1 MEEREDWNYGM
12 VECCETET
20 MVGMLIG
27 LKSNI
32 QPLNASIEIDHIVS
46 AAQKGGNMKATDL
59 LAMLSLSIVLSGCD
73 SYQAG
78 GYVQSGVQALLAG
91 NNQTALSY
99 LQAAAQQDPTYIYD
113 VQLNL
118 GVLSYLGRAQYLT
131 GSYPQAR
138 QTLEKALAQNTDDN
152 LARLYLGLT
161 QARLG
166 DNQTALKN
174 IEASMKQINSWLN
187 YLNGNFPGE
196 GWDPGGA
203 IQSRTKT
210 ALAMISSGKVE
221 WPRLLADGESVGLG
235 VAQQQQTFRQLLIE
249 ST

>member
-1 MEEREDWNYGM
+1 MDFIVTGNQKG
-12 VECCETET
+12 ET
-20 MVGMLIG
+20 MKTTGF
-27 LKSNI
+27 S
-32 QPLNASIEIDHIVS
+32 
-46 AAQKGGNMKATDL
+46 
-59 LAMLSLSIVLSGCD
+59 AMLSLSALLSACAN
-73 SYQAG
+73 YQAG

-99 LQAAAQQDPTYIYD
+99 LQAAAQQDPSYIYD
-113 VQLNL
+113 VQLRL

-131 GSYPQAR
+131 GNYAQAR
-138 QTLEKALAQNTDDN
+138 QTLEGALAQNTSDN

-166 DNQTALKN
+166 DNQAALTN
-174 IEASMKQINSWLN
+174 IEASMKQMNSWLN

-203 IQSRTKT
+203 IQGRIKN
-210 ALAMISSGKVE
+210 ALAMISSGNVE
-221 WPRLLADGESVGLG
+221 WPRLFADGESVGLG
-235 VAQQQQTFRQLLIE
+235 VAQQQQTFRQLFID

>member
-1 MEEREDWNYGM
+1 
-12 VECCETET
+12 
-20 MVGMLIG
+20 
-27 LKSNI
+27 
-32 QPLNASIEIDHIVS
+32 
-46 AAQKGGNMKATDL
+46 MKVTDL
-59 LAMLSLSIVLSGCD
+59 LAMLLLSVALSGCVN
-73 SYQAG
+73 YQAG

-99 LQAAAQQDPTYIYD
+99 LQAAAQQDPTFIYD
-113 VQLNL
+113 TQLNL

-138 QTLEKALAQNTDDN
+138 QTLEKALAQNSDDN

-166 DNQTALKN
+166 DNQAGLQN

-203 IQSRTKT
+203 IQSRIKD
-210 ALAMISSGKVE
+210 ALAMISTGKVE
-221 WPRLLADGESVGLG
+221 WPRLIADGESVGLG
-235 VAQQQQTFRQLLIE
+235 VAQQQETFRQLLIN

>member
-1 MEEREDWNYGM
+1 MPPYH
-12 VECCETET
+12 
-20 MVGMLIG
+20 IG

-32 QPLNASIEIDHIVS
+32 QPFNASIEIDHIV
-46 AAQKGGNMKATDL
+46 AANQKGGNMKATDL
-59 LAMLSLSIVLSGCD
+59 LAMLSLSIVLSGCA

-166 DNQTALKN
+166 DNQAALQN

-203 IQSRTKT
+203 IQANIKN
-210 ALAMISSGKVE
+210 ALAMISSGNIE

>member
-1 MEEREDWNYGM
+1 
-12 VECCETET
+12 
-20 MVGMLIG
+20 
-27 LKSNI
+27 
-32 QPLNASIEIDHIVS
+32 
-46 AAQKGGNMKATDL
+46 MKATDL
-59 LAMLSLSIVLSGCD
+59 LAMFSLSVALFGCAN
-73 SYQAG
+73 YQAG
-78 GYVQSGVQALLAG
+78 GYAQSGVQALLAG

-99 LQAAAQQDPTYIYD
+99 LQAAAEQDPTFIYNA
-113 VQLNL
+113 QLNL

-166 DNQTALKN
+166 DNQAALKN
-174 IEASMKQINSWLN
+174 IEASMKQLNGWLN

-203 IQSRTKT
+203 IQSRIKA

-221 WPRLLADGESVGLG
+221 WPRLIADGESVGLG
-235 VAQQQQTFRQLLIE
+235 VAQQQETFRQLLIN

>member
-1 MEEREDWNYGM
+1 MRISDSCLRYPLTHIE
-12 VECCETET
+12 
-20 MVGMLIG
+20 

-32 QPLNASIEIDHIVS
+32 QPFNASIEIDHIVS
-46 AAQKGGNMKATDL
+46 ADQKGGNMKTTDL
-59 LAMLSLSIVLSGCD
+59 LAMLWLSVVLSGCAN
-73 SYQAG
+73 YQAG

-99 LQAAAQQDPTYIYD
+99 LQAAAQQDPSYIYD
-113 VQLNL
+113 VQLRL

-131 GSYPQAR
+131 GDYAQAR

-166 DNQTALKN
+166 DNQAALQN

-203 IQSRTKT
+203 IQSRIKA

>member
-1 MEEREDWNYGM
+1 MISIFGFLLG
-12 VECCETET
+12 V
-20 MVGMLIG
+20 IG
-27 LKSNI
+27 PKSNI
-32 QPLNASIEIDHIVS
+32 QPLNASIEINPIV
-46 AAQKGGNMKATDL
+46 AANQEVMHMKATDL
-59 LAMLSLSIVLSGCD
+59 LVMLLLSVVLSGCAN
-73 SYQAG
+73 YQAG
-78 GYVQSGVQALLAG
+78 GYVQSGVEALLAG

-99 LQAAAQQDPTYIYD
+99 LQAGAQQDPTFIYD
-113 VQLNL
+113 TQLNL

-166 DNQTALKN
+166 DNQAGLQN
-174 IEASMKQINSWLN
+174 IESSMKQINSWIN

-203 IQSRTKT
+203 IQARIKN
-210 ALAMISSGKVE
+210 ALAMISSGNVE
-221 WPRLLADGESVGLG
+221 WPRLFADGESVGLG
-235 VAQQQQTFRQLLIE
+235 VAQQQQTFRQLFIE

>member
-1 MEEREDWNYGM
+1 
-12 VECCETET
+12 
-20 MVGMLIG
+20 
-27 LKSNI
+27 
-32 QPLNASIEIDHIVS
+32 
-46 AAQKGGNMKATDL
+46 MKTTDL
-59 LAMLSLSIVLSGCD
+59 LAMVSLSIVLSGCANF
-73 SYQAG
+73 QAG

-99 LQAAAQQDPTYIYD
+99 LQAAAQQDPNYIYNA
-113 VQLNL
+113 QLNL

-131 GSYPQAR
+131 GNYAQAR
-138 QTLEKALAQNTDDN
+138 QTLEKALAQNTSDN

-166 DNQTALKN
+166 DNQAGLQN
-174 IEASMKQINSWLN
+174 IEASMKQINGWLN

-203 IQSRTKT
+203 IQSRIKD
-210 ALAMISSGKVE
+210 ALAMISSGNVE
-221 WPRLLADGESVGLG
+221 WPRLIADGESVGLG
-235 VAQQQQTFRQLLIE
+235 VAQQQETFRQLLIN

>member
-1 MEEREDWNYGM
+1 MDR
-12 VECCETET
+12 
-20 MVGMLIG
+20 I
-27 LKSNI
+27 
-32 QPLNASIEIDHIVS
+32 
-46 AAQKGGNMKATDL
+46 AAANQKGKTMKATDL
-59 LAMLSLSIVLSGCD
+59 LAILLLSALLSACAN
-73 SYQAG
+73 YQAG
-78 GYVQSGVQALLAG
+78 GSVQSGVQALLAG

-99 LQAAAQQDPTYIYD
+99 LQAAAQQDPNYIYN

-131 GSYPQAR
+131 GNYTQAR

-166 DNQTALKN
+166 DNQAGLKN
-174 IEASMKQINSWLN
+174 IEASMKQMNNWLN

-203 IQSRTKT
+203 IQARIKN
-210 ALAMISSGKVE
+210 ALAMISSGNIE
-221 WPRLLADGESVGLG
+221 GPRLFADGESVGLG
-235 VAQQQQTFRQLLIE
+235 VAQQQQTFRQLFID
-249 ST
+249 STRLWRPTNENSQLYASTLRQSRFPLTS

>member
-1 MEEREDWNYGM
+1 
-12 VECCETET
+12 
-20 MVGMLIG
+20 
-27 LKSNI
+27 
-32 QPLNASIEIDHIVS
+32 
-46 AAQKGGNMKATDL
+46 MKATGF
-59 LAMLSLSIVLSGCD
+59 LAMLSFSFLLSACAN
-73 SYQAG
+73 YQAG
-78 GYVQSGVQALLAG
+78 SYVQSGVQALLAG

-99 LQAAAQQDPTYIYD
+99 LQAAAQQDPNYIYD

-131 GSYPQAR
+131 GNYTQAR

-166 DNQTALKN
+166 DNQAGLQN
-174 IEASMKQINSWLN
+174 IEASMKQMNGWLN

-196 GWDPGGA
+196 GWDPGGG
-203 IQSRTKT
+203 IQGRIKT
-210 ALAMISSGKVE
+210 ALAMISSGNIE

-235 VAQQQQTFRQLLIE
+235 VAQQQQTFRQLFIN

>member
-1 MEEREDWNYGM
+1 M
-12 VECCETET
+12 VRNVVLPFMRAKYFSVLLLLTAW
-20 MVGMLIG
+20 L
-27 LKSNI
+27 
-32 QPLNASIEIDHIVS
+32 S
-46 AAQKGGNMKATDL
+46 ACAN
-59 LAMLSLSIVLSGCD
+59 
-73 SYQAG
+73 YQAG

-99 LQAAAQQDPTYIYD
+99 LQAAAQQDPNYVYD

-131 GSYPQAR
+131 GNYAQAR
-138 QTLEKALAQNTDDN
+138 QTLEKALAQNSADN
-152 LARLYLGLT
+152 LAQLYLGLT

-166 DNQTALKN
+166 DNQAGLKN
-174 IEASMKQINSWLN
+174 IDASMKQINSWLN

-203 IQSRTKT
+203 IQANIKN
-210 ALAMISSGKVE
+210 ALAMISSGDVE
-221 WPRLLADGESVGLG
+221 WNKLFVYGESVGLG
-235 VAQQQQTFRQLLIE
+235 VAQQQQTFRQLFIE

>member
-1 MEEREDWNYGM
+1 
-12 VECCETET
+12 
-20 MVGMLIG
+20 
-27 LKSNI
+27 
-32 QPLNASIEIDHIVS
+32 
-46 AAQKGGNMKATDL
+46 MKATDL
-59 LAMLSLSIVLSGCD
+59 LAMLLLSVVLSGCA

-99 LQAAAQQDPTYIYD
+99 LQAAAQQDSTYIYD

-138 QTLEKALAQNTDDN
+138 QTLEKALAQNSDDN

-166 DNQTALKN
+166 DNQAGLQN
-174 IEASMKQINSWLN
+174 IEASMKQINSWIN

-203 IQSRTKT
+203 IQSRIKD

-221 WPRLLADGESVGLG
+221 WSRLIADGESVGLG
-235 VAQQQQTFRQLLIE
+235 VAQQQETFRQLLIN

>member
-1 MEEREDWNYGM
+1 MDFIVTGNQKG
-12 VECCETET
+12 ET
-20 MVGMLIG
+20 MKTTGF
-27 LKSNI
+27 S
-32 QPLNASIEIDHIVS
+32 
-46 AAQKGGNMKATDL
+46 
-59 LAMLSLSIVLSGCD
+59 AMLSLSALLSGCAN
-73 SYQAG
+73 YQAG

-99 LQAAAQQDPTYIYD
+99 LQAAAQQDPSYIYD
-113 VQLNL
+113 VQLRL

-131 GSYPQAR
+131 GNYAQAR
-138 QTLEKALAQNTDDN
+138 QTLEGALAQNTSDN

-166 DNQTALKN
+166 DNQAALTN
-174 IEASMKQINSWLN
+174 IEASMKQMNSWLN

-203 IQSRTKT
+203 IQGRIKN
-210 ALAMISSGKVE
+210 ALAMISSGNVE
-221 WPRLLADGESVGLG
+221 WPRLFADGESVGLG
-235 VAQQQQTFRQLLIE
+235 VAQQQQTFRQLFID